1 MEHRNL
7 AYPNPIYLGGRAA
20 QFRKLGL
27 LLVTI
32 LLVANAVEAQNL
44 DANDPQHT
52 LIYKVNGKCG
62 DTIRLTRHPTSYR
75 AAWLSK
81 TRCPVNLGFG
91 KIFLAAANSWLILE
105 NNQMVLLAGAYRDR
119 ILDFKAEEQHIV
131 SPHGYY
137 RVKLKEE
144 TLLFGK
150 WKTWTFVFKPDDAA
164 ASTVRLRF
172 NAILGILAIQ
182 NLDRKG
188 TTVGE
193 IELVKV
199 DGKAL
204 EQFVKDSPVR

>member
-1 MEHRNL
+1 VWQQIAVLL
-7 AYPNPIYLGGRAA
+7 A
-20 QFRKLGL
+20 L
-27 LLVTI
+27 LLS
-32 LLVANAVEAQNL
+32 ANATLAQNIGS
-44 DANDPQHT
+44 NDPQHT

-62 DTIRLTRHPTSYR
+62 DTIRMTRHPTSYR

-105 NNQMVLLAGAYRDR
+105 NNQMVLLAGGYRDR
-119 ILDFKAEEQHIV
+119 ILDFKPGEQQIV
-131 SPHGYY
+131 SPHGFY
-137 RVKLKEE
+137 RVKLSEE

-172 NAILGILAIQ
+172 NAVLGILAIQ